1 MQDQFQKMAQSASG
15 VPIGTIVT
23 LVVILVVIV
32 AALMVLK
39 RLLARKAPAP
49 ERPPDLRIDVTSLPR
64 MRPPTGGA
72 TLHCVHVPVRLAVL
86 VLAPAGRIR
95 ELPPREQ
102 LAEVVDNI
110 VPGLGRV
117 LSTHAPLVR
126 YWPGQVAVR
135 GFANTF
141 FTNVRLP
148 GDGGKGTPWCSA
160 AGAFKVGGQAMMAG
174 LAMNAE
180 TPANIGQIVV
190 ERETQWLD
198 FLRVKE
204 HQKAEC

>member
-1 MQDQFQKMAQSASG
+1 MQDQLQKVAQSASG
-15 VPIGTIVT
+15 IPMGQIITG
-23 LVVILVVIV
+23 VVILVVIAV
-32 AALMVLK
+32 AVVVIK
-39 RLLARKAPAP
+39 RLTARKVEAP
-49 ERPPDLRIDVTSLPR
+49 EPPPNLKMDVASLPR
-64 MRPPTGGA
+64 VRPPMGGP

-102 LAEVVDNI
+102 LSQVVENI
-110 VPGLGRV
+110 VPGLSRV

-126 YWPGQVAVR
+126 YWPGQMAVR

-141 FTNVRLP
+141 FTNVKLP
-148 GDGGKGTPWCSA
+148 GDGGKGTPWCSV
-160 AGAFKVGGQAMMAG
+160 AGVFKVDGQPMMAG
-174 LAMNAE
+174 LVMTAE

-198 FLRVKE
+198 FLRVK
-204 HQKAEC
+204 